1 MNDKPLAGTLAALI
15 AVPVV
20 VVCCAAL
27 TAPLLVGSIIAAT
40 TAWIG
45 GVDPVSA
52 VLIALIAAGAVMGI
66 RQWRKRNAPT
76 MEKLSKD
83 RK

>member
-1 MNDKPLAGTLAALI
+1 MSDRPLAGIMTALV
-15 AVPVV
+15 AVPLVV
-20 VVCCAAL
+20 LCCVAL
-27 TAPLLVGSIIAAT
+27 TAPLLVGSIIAAI

-52 VLIALIAAGAVMGI
+52 VLIALIAAGAVIGI

-76 MEKLSKD
+76 MEQLSKD
-83 RK
+83 GK